1 LIDLRPI
8 DVTQALEALPET
20 TAEKQLEPATKSL
33 PSSNRKSI
41 LLLSLFALILNGGA
55 AIYTLPSFDIAMPDF
70 SGMVAELLPHASVP
84 IPDPIVTAALK
95 DIQSTHQQYLAA
107 LQESG
112 STLQQNTVLLLRGA
126 TALDSLKQGVS
137 SQQSDVKKLS
147 AQLSVLTTKVDTLQ
161 NAVTPETTGSISQM
175 RARNRGSATAR
186 RKSISRLPKPAGPV
200 SVGGAPLSSLMPA
213 WAVAQRPDSPTY

>member
-1 LIDLRPI
+1 M
-8 DVTQALEALPET
+8 TQGLEALRET
-20 TAEKQLEPATKSL
+20 TAQTPLEPETKTR

-41 LLLSLFALILNGGA
+41 LLLSLFALMLNGGA

-84 IPDPIVTAALK
+84 IPDPVVTATLE
-95 DIQSTHQQYLAA
+95 DIQSTNQQYLAA

-112 STLQQNTVLLLRGA
+112 STLHQNTVLLLRGA

-147 AQLSVLTTKVDTLQ
+147 TQLMVLTAKVDSLQ

-175 RARNRGSATAR
+175 RARNRASAAAR

-200 SVGGAPLSSLMPA
+200 SVGGAPLSSLTA
-213 WAVAQRPDSPTY
+213 VWTVAQSPNGKTY

>member
-1 LIDLRPI
+1 MQ
-8 DVTQALEALPET
+8 VTNALETQPE
-20 TAEKQLEPATKSL
+20 AETPDKGKQLEAANQNM
-33 PSSNRKSI
+33 PSSRKSI
-41 LLLSLFALILNGGA
+41 LLLALFALILNGGA

-95 DIQSTHQQYLAA
+95 DIQSTNQQYLAA

-137 SQQSDVKKLS
+137 SQQSDVKK
-147 AQLSVLTTKVDTLQ
+147 
-161 NAVTPETTGSISQM
+161 
-175 RARNRGSATAR
+175 
-186 RKSISRLPKPAGPV
+186 
-200 SVGGAPLSSLMPA
+200 
-213 WAVAQRPDSPTY
+213 